1 MGIARTGVIGLGL
14 IGGSLA
20 RALAADGGPA
30 ALCWDVDAGVRELAA
45 RETGLQLA
53 DDPNALAAECDLV
66 VVAVPPGSVVECI
79 LAALGASSSAVVT
92 DVSSVK
98 RTVVEDVL
106 ERAGERERE
115 RYVGGHPLA
124 GDERG
129 GIARARV
136 DLFGG
141 ASWALC
147 PARCSLASLA
157 TVVEL
162 VERLDARALVVEH
175 DRHDAVVAWS
185 SHLPH
190 VLAAVLAGG
199 AGPPDDDRP
208 SAELVAALSGGSL
221 RDATR
226 VAVADPALWASILGA
241 NTDAL
246 DRAVEVATAA
256 AAELTGAL
264 RAGDAPTVESILR
277 AGGEGRE
284 RIARARW
291 SPLSWE
297 PARTPVV
304 RWREALLAHG
314 VAGHAVRR
322 LVFEGEDLSYEVG
335 VAEASPAASSSAG
348 A

>member
-1 MGIARTGVIGLGL
+1 MGTARTGVIGLGL

-66 VVAVPPGSVVECI
+66 VVAVPPASVVECI

-162 VERLDARALVVEH
+162 VERLDARALVVEP

-208 SAELVAALSGGSL
+208 SAELSPHCRADRCV
-221 RDATR
+221 TR
-226 VAVADPALWASILGA
+226 RASPSPTRRCGPRSWAR
-241 NTDAL
+241 T
-246 DRAVEVATAA
+246 RTRWTAPSRLPRPPPPR
-256 AAELTGAL
+256 LTGAL

-277 AGGEGRE
+277 AGAEGRE